1 METYTFTS
9 HNSDETMNFASTLAS
24 KLHIGDVVILTGE
37 LGAGKTKF
45 TEGFLRYFGLD
56 KEISSPTFNI
66 VNEYRKDDIKIY
78 HFDVY
83 RLDDVDEFYAIGGE
97 EYFSSG
103 ICIIEWGELIE
114 DALPNNCIRISFEK
128 DEHNENIRYL
138 NVKMNRVQNVKS
150 TGSFLLTLAKFHSI
164 MWSTCET
171 SCRLS
176 E

>member
-1 METYTFTS
+1 MKKCVLTQNNSLQIHSFGVKYCWRYFMETYTFTS
-9 HNSDETMNFASTLAS
+9 HSSSETMDFASNLAS
-24 KLHIGDVVILTGE
+24 KLHIGDVVVLTGE

-66 VNEYRKDDIKIY
+66 VNEYKKDDTKIY

-83 RLDDVDEFYAIGGE
+83 RLEDVSEFYAIGGE

-103 ICIIEWGELIE
+103 ICLIEWGELIK
-114 DALPNNCIRISFEK
+114 DALPDNCIWISFEK

-138 NVKMNRVQNVKS
+138 KI
-150 TGSFLLTLAKFHSI
+150 F
-164 MWSTCET
+164 
-171 SCRLS
+171 
-176 E
+176 